1 MKILFV
7 NIDKVFRSIICCS
20 LPETQRCRCTNS
32 LEWSKKGSD
41 LVVMEVTPCNGSKH
55 NEQSA
60 TSR

>member
-7 NIDKVFRSIICCS
+7 NIDKVFRSIISCS

-32 LEWSKKGSD
+32 LEWSKKGID